1 VQHELFP
8 LDRLEPESVTV
19 RTPASASHQ
28 ADATTP
34 LGNPTTE
41 MPESEPVADDAPLA
55 AAPDETSSEPTIAEN
70 PLPPEIASADPKRQ
84 GFPLGLFVAGMSV
97 MSLLLAVI
105 ALIVGIHASR
115 TRTLTAT
122 TTGEDVILTRLAS
135 VAAGVDPASVALDA
149 PHKRLQARAIRIPG
163 ADLSTYQVLER
174 RVQAQAPD
182 WAVTIT
188 PPLQPVPMIR
198 FADGEDDL
206 SASAKR
212 AVQASAWA
220 ARRWGFGMIGVPGLV
235 EPRSG
240 HPLLPERRAQAVAY
254 LLGRMGTRA
263 TSLPAEGPSFRLRL
277 PWPQQK

>member
-41 MPESEPVADDAPLA
+41 MPASEPVADDAP
-55 AAPDETSSEPTIAEN
+55 S
-70 PLPPEIASADPKRQ
+70 PLRRMRRPANRRSRKIPCRRIASADPKRQ